1 MNATRR
7 AGMLRLRNRGSFVA
21 LALLSPGAIAL
32 GQGASAG
39 PIQTRATA
47 ITTRDSTRKAI
58 GEMVVVR
65 QMTPRIDSLVRRLDN
80 IPLGSPEYLATED
93 SLRAAMQALSGATT
107 FTKRGGAGGT
117 FSVQIAPGRAALR
130 GSAFDVI
137 PQGWFGFGTDGIN
150 VSSTDPSG
158 SWVRYFEYPTVVQV
172 EANSPGSKAGI
183 RFGDSVLAFNGLDLR
198 QNPIN
203 LTRLLTPGAEV
214 SVKLRRDGESKE
226 LTILVEKA
234 PAAVMA
240 ERRNAAVSSMAS
252 AQPTAF
258 VVDSGMDRRLVELR
272 AAAGLATAA
281 AGGRATVTTGSRPAR
296 APAAAGYVTGAA
308 IATTVAPSMNGVYGA
323 AMTDVD
329 ADLAGSIVGLK
340 GKRGVFVE
348 RVPVG
353 SLAERMG
360 LKRGDV
366 ILKVDSNDVPNT
378 DHLRLRILQADAN
391 HASKVRLVI
400 LRAGRTRDLIVDLT
414 P

>member
-1 MNATRR
+1 MNAIRR
-7 AGMLRLRNRGSFVA
+7 AGMLRLRHRGSVAA
-21 LALLSPGAIAL
+21 LALLSPCAIAI

-39 PIQTRATA
+39 PIPTRATT
-47 ITTRDSTRKAI
+47 ITTRGDTNRNAI
-58 GEMVVVR
+58 AEMVIVR

-93 SLRAAMQALSGATT
+93 SLRTALQALASSRPTA
-107 FTKRGGAGGT
+107 FTQRVGT
-117 FSVQIAPGRAALR
+117 FSVQLAPGRALR
-130 GSAFDVI
+130 GSPLDVI
-137 PQGWFGFGTDGIN
+137 PQGWFGFGTDGVN
-150 VSSTDPSG
+150 VPWTEPSG

-172 EANSPGSKAGI
+172 DANSPGSRAGV

-203 LTRLLTPGAEV
+203 LTRLLTPGSEV

-240 ERRNAAVSSMAS
+240 ERRNAAVAMMAS
-252 AQPTAF
+252 APPPAF
-258 VVDSGMDRRLVELR
+258 LGDSMERRVLELR
-272 AAAGLATAA
+272 AAGMAASAQSGRLTVSAGPRSTRAASGGATMAA
-281 AGGRATVTTGSRPAR
+281 
-296 APAAAGYVTGAA
+296 
-308 IATTVAPSMNGVYGA
+308 TVAPSMRGVFGA
-323 AMTDVD
+323 AMADVD
-329 ADLAGSIVGLK
+329 ADLAASIVGLK

-353 SLAERMG
+353 SPAERMG

-366 ILKVDSNDVPNT
+366 ILQVESYEIPNT
-378 DHLRLRILQADAN
+378 THLQVRIQQADAN
-391 HASKVRLVI
+391 HLNKVRLLI
-400 LRAGRTRDLIVDLT
+400 LRGGKKQDLVIDLT